1 MKTTVIKIFLL
12 AIIAVLA
19 SSIVSTSCCS
29 APSKTPEFKYTIEV
43 KYLDNT
49 VETLEVVSEF
59 EPRLTS
65 GDDGSAPYVYVS
77 NSTQPYRYIT
87 VATYVK
93 TVKVLKKTEI
103 SQTSVNY
110 N

>member
-12 AIIAVLA
+12 AIIVVALA
-19 SSIVSTSCCS
+19 SSIAPTSCCS
-29 APSKTPEFKYTIEV
+29 EPSKTPEFKYTIEV

-49 VETLEVVSEF
+49 VDTLEVVSEF

-65 GDDGSAPYVYVS
+65 GDDGSTPYVYVS
-77 NSTQPYRYIT
+77 NSTQPHYRDNT
-87 VATYVK
+87 VATYV
-93 TVKVLKKTEI
+93 KTEI